1 MLYSLPAVL
10 MDPIGSHEVDKPN
23 DDVRQNVD
31 ENPTIDEKNDSSV
44 VVVCVD
50 VTEAFTTD
58 KVSIYIFLRQLH
70 CQVLF

>member
-1 MLYSLPAVL
+1 